1 MVSSRELPLHQ
12 EIELYTD
19 PNPAYAEVLRFLGL
33 PAWRPSSFVNQSD
46 PLGKRCRAAMSETT
60 RKRLTEE
67 FERYNRTLADL
78 IGSHSRGADSDR
90 RRDIYY
96 GGVRVRLCGPVNTGD
111 RRAADLRFGW
121 GLV

>member
-1 MVSSRELPLHQ
+1 SRFLLPVVPPFLVRDSGPVRGAAPALVRMVSSRELPLHQ

-78 IGSHSRGADSDR
+78 IGSHSRGAD
-90 RRDIYY
+90 
-96 GGVRVRLCGPVNTGD
+96 
-111 RRAADLRFGW
+111 
-121 GLV
+121 